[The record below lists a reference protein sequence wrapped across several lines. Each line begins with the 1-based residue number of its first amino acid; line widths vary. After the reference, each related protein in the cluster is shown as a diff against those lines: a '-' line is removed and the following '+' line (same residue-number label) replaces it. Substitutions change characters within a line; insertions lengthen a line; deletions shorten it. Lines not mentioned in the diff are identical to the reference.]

1 MKEDSM
7 MTRRCP
13 RIDALAI
20 AWIALVPLSANA
32 AELAVQGAKFTID
45 GKPAFL
51 LGISYYGA
59 LGASPATI
67 ERDLDDVQRLGFNWI
82 RVWATWSGF
91 KNNVSAVDAEGGPR
105 EPYLAGLKRLVADCD
120 RRGMIVDVTLS
131 RGDGIAGSPRL
142 QALAAHRRAV
152 ETLVSA
158 MKDRRNWYLDLA
170 NERDV
175 RDKRYVSFEELK
187 QLRDAARQLD
197 PKRLITASH
206 AGDLTPRDIRE
217 YLDVVRVD
225 FLSPHGQRD
234 SKVAKGVESQVR
246 QYLAW
251 IKEHGRVVPV
261 HYQEPFRRGYTR
273 GWEPSAEDFVT
284 AAVGA
289 RNGGA
294 AGWCFHNG
302 DQRGTPDGRP
312 RRSFDLGEKR
322 LFEQLDEVEQETVR
336 ELHRAFSITRGQ
348 KP

>member
-1 MKEDSM
+1 
-7 MTRRCP
+7 MTTGRY
-13 RIDALAI
+13 L
-20 AWIALVPLSANA
+20 WIGACAAACVVEFTLSAGA
-32 AELAVQGAKFTID
+32 AELGIKAEKFTID

-67 ERDLDDVQRLGFNWI
+67 ERDLDDMRRLGFNWI

-91 KNNVSAVDAEGGPR
+91 KNNLSAVDAEGGPR

-142 QALAAHRRAV
+142 QALAAHRRAM